1 MPEEKKK
8 EIEVNLDE
16 KDVKEVEVE
25 KNPLEK
31 LQEDM
36 EAPAKEE
43 AEQATYEHAPKTE
56 KSKEEIK
63 KDIPQYSSD
72 LPYSEKVRK
81 RIAKEV
87 GKRSDAEKK
96 ALEWEERYKNL
107 ESKTRTSLKNG
118 FKNNYENVSKQMKSA
133 IDEGNTDEQVKLM
146 EKMADI
152 RSEIRQ
158 LDDDETV
165 KEKPSKEESEKK
177 PLPPLARDCVQKNGF
192 WFNKPGHSKATSLV
206 YGIDG
211 ELTEEGWDVNDP
223 GYYDEMDKRLKET
236 LPSFFDKKAVPE
248 DENKVQSKTA
258 RVQSPVAAVSRGK
271 SGKSNRVKLTQED
284 LNTAKSFG
292 ININDETAL
301 KRFAKEVKDLS
312 DTGQQ

>member
-8 EIEVNLDE
+8 DIEVKLDE

-31 LQEDM
+31 LQEEM
-36 EAPAKEE
+36 EAPAKDDV
-43 AEQATYEHAPKTE
+43 EQE
-56 KSKEEIK
+56 KPKEEEEVK

-87 GKRSDAEKK
+87 GKRSDAERK

-107 ESKTRTSLKNG
+107 EGKTRTSLKTG
-118 FKNNYENVSKQMKSA
+118 FKNNYENVSKQMKQA
-133 IDEGNTDEQVKLM
+133 IDEGNTEEQVKLM

-158 LDDDETV
+158 LDDDEAV

-177 PLPPLARDCVQKNGF
+177 PLPPLARDWVQKNGF
-192 WFNKPGHSKATSLV
+192 WFNKPGHSRATSLV

-211 ELTEEGWDVNDP
+211 ELTEEGFDVNDP
-223 GYYDEMDKRLKET
+223 GYYDEMDKRLKEIM
-236 LPSFFDKKAVPE
+236 PNFFDKKAVPE
-248 DENKVQSKTA
+248 GENKVQSKTA

-271 SGKSNRVKLTQED
+271 SGKSDRVKLTQED
-284 LNTAKSFG
+284 LDTAKSFG

>member
-8 EIEVNLDE
+8 DIEVKLDE

-31 LQEDM
+31 LQEEM
-36 EAPAKEE
+36 EAPAKDD
-43 AEQATYEHAPKTE
+43 AEQE
-56 KSKEEIK
+56 KPKEEEEVK

-87 GKRSDAEKK
+87 GKRSDAERK

-107 ESKTRTSLKNG
+107 EGKTRTSLKTG

-133 IDEGNTDEQVKLM
+133 IDEGNTEEQVKLM

-158 LDDDETV
+158 LDDDEAV

-177 PLPPLARDCVQKNGF
+177 PLPPLARDWVQKNGF
-192 WFNKPGHSKATSLV
+192 WFNKPGHSRATSLV

-211 ELTEEGWDVNDP
+211 ELTEEGFDVNDP
-223 GYYDEMDKRLKET
+223 GYYDEMDKRLKEIM
-236 LPSFFDKKAVPE
+236 PNFFDKKAVPE
-248 DENKVQSKTA
+248 LENKVQSKTI

-271 SGKSNRVKLTQED
+271 SGKSDRVKLTQED
-284 LNTAKSFG
+284 LDTAKSFG

>member
-8 EIEVNLDE
+8 DIEVKLDE

-31 LQEDM
+31 LQEEM
-36 EAPAKEE
+36 EAPAKDDI
-43 AEQATYEHAPKTE
+43 EQE
-56 KSKEEIK
+56 KPKEEEEVK

-87 GKRSDAEKK
+87 GKRSDAERK

-107 ESKTRTSLKNG
+107 EGKTRTSLKTG

-133 IDEGNTDEQVKLM
+133 IDEGNTEEQVKLM

-158 LDDDETV
+158 LDDDEAV

-177 PLPPLARDCVQKNGF
+177 PLPPLARDWVQKNGF
-192 WFNKPGHSKATSLV
+192 WFNKPGHSRATSLV

-211 ELTEEGWDVNDP
+211 ELTEEGFDVNDP
-223 GYYDEMDKRLKET
+223 GYYDEMDKRLKEIM
-236 LPSFFDKKAVPE
+236 PNFFDKKAVPE
-248 DENKVQSKTA
+248 GENKVQSKTA

-271 SGKSNRVKLTQED
+271 SGKSDRVKLTQED
-284 LNTAKSFG
+284 LDTAKSFG

>member
-8 EIEVNLDE
+8 DIEVKLDE

-31 LQEDM
+31 LQEEM
-36 EAPAKEE
+36 EAPAKDDV
-43 AEQATYEHAPKTE
+43 EQE
-56 KSKEEIK
+56 KPKEEEEVK

-87 GKRSDAEKK
+87 GKRSDAERK

-107 ESKTRTSLKNG
+107 EGKTRTSLKTG

-133 IDEGNTDEQVKLM
+133 IDEGNTEEQVKLM

-158 LDDDETV
+158 LDDDEAV

-177 PLPPLARDCVQKNGF
+177 PLPPLARDWVQKNGF
-192 WFNKPGHSKATSLV
+192 WFNKPGHSRATSLV

-211 ELTEEGWDVNDP
+211 ELTEEGFDVNDP
-223 GYYDEMDKRLKET
+223 GYYDEMDKRLKEIM
-236 LPSFFDKKAVPE
+236 PNFFDKKAVPE
-248 DENKVQSKTA
+248 GENKVQSKTA

-271 SGKSNRVKLTQED
+271 SGKSDRVKLTQED
-284 LNTAKSFG
+284 LDTAKSFG

>member
-8 EIEVNLDE
+8 DIEVKLDE

-31 LQEDM
+31 LQEEM
-36 EAPAKEE
+36 EAPAKDDV
-43 AEQATYEHAPKTE
+43 EQE
-56 KSKEEIK
+56 KPKEEEEVK

-87 GKRSDAEKK
+87 GKRSDAERK

-107 ESKTRTSLKNG
+107 EGKTRTSLKTG

-133 IDEGNTDEQVKLM
+133 IDEGNTEEQVKLM
-146 EKMADI
+146 EKMTDI

-158 LDDDETV
+158 LDDDEAV

-177 PLPPLARDCVQKNGF
+177 PLPPLARDWVQKNGF
-192 WFNKPGHSKATSLV
+192 WFNKPGHSRATSLV

-211 ELTEEGWDVNDP
+211 ELTEEGFDVNDP
-223 GYYDEMDKRLKET
+223 GYYDEMDKRLKEIM
-236 LPSFFDKKAVPE
+236 PNFFDKKAVPE
-248 DENKVQSKTA
+248 SENKVQSKTT

-271 SGKSNRVKLTQED
+271 SGKSDRVKLTQED
-284 LNTAKSFG
+284 LDTAKSFG

>member
-8 EIEVNLDE
+8 DIEVKLDE

-31 LQEDM
+31 LQEEM
-36 EAPAKEE
+36 EAPAKDDI
-43 AEQATYEHAPKTE
+43 EQE
-56 KSKEEIK
+56 KPKEEEEVK

-87 GKRSDAEKK
+87 GKRSDAERK

-107 ESKTRTSLKNG
+107 EGKTRTSLKTG

-133 IDEGNTDEQVKLM
+133 IDEGNTEEQVKLM
-146 EKMADI
+146 EKMTDI

-158 LDDDETV
+158 LDDDEAV

-177 PLPPLARDCVQKNGF
+177 PLPPLARDWVQKNGF
-192 WFNKPGHSKATSLV
+192 WFNKPGHSRATSLV

-211 ELTEEGWDVNDP
+211 ELTEEGFDVNDP
-223 GYYDEMDKRLKET
+223 GYYDEMDKRLKEIM
-236 LPSFFDKKAVPE
+236 PNFFDKKAVPE
-248 DENKVQSKTA
+248 GENKVQSKTA

-271 SGKSNRVKLTQED
+271 SGKSDRVKLTQED
-284 LNTAKSFG
+284 LDTAKSFG

>member
-1 MPEEKKK
+1 MPE
-8 EIEVNLDE
+8 N
-16 KDVKEVEVE
+16 VKEVEVKLDEKEEKEVEEE

-31 LQEDM
+31 LQE
-36 EAPAKEE
+36 ETNAEPITEEPAKEE
-43 AEQATYEHAPKTE
+43 VI
-56 KSKEEIK
+56 KEEK
-63 KDIPQYSSD
+63 KVEVPKYSSEM
-72 LPYSEKVRK
+72 PYSEKVRK

-87 GKRSDAEKK
+87 GKRADAERK
-96 ALEWEERYKNL
+96 ALEWEEKFNTL
-107 ESKTRTSLKNG
+107 ENKARSGLKTG

-133 IDEGNTDEQVKLM
+133 IDEGNTEEQVKLM

-158 LDDDETV
+158 LDDDEAV

-177 PLPPLARDCVQKNGF
+177 SIPPLARDWVQKNGF
-192 WFNKPGHSKATSLV
+192 WFNKPGHSRATSLV